1 MRCCPIIALVRRVIH
16 LREHNIASNTP
27 IATYFESNHRCPIK
41 PNDTT
46 LVLRHAVCLIGT
58 KLGLVEADV
67 SARSLRAGGAMM
79 IMFAQA
85 DNNII
90 RLLGR

>member
-1 MRCCPIIALVRRVIH
+1 
-16 LREHNIASNTP
+16 
-27 IATYFESNHRCPIK
+27 
-41 PNDTT
+41 
-46 LVLRHAVCLIGT
+46 
-58 KLGLVEADV
+58 LGLVEADV